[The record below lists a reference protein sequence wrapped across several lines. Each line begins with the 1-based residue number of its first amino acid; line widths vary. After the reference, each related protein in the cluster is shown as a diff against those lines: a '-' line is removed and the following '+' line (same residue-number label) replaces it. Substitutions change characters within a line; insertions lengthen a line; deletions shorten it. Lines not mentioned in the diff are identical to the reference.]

1 MLTAKT
7 RARFLRFFV
16 VGGVGFIV
24 QIGSLALL
32 KSELRPS
39 FAFSVAFALSVATHY
54 SLNRFWALRS
64 VRRDSARQLLEYLA
78 TVGVSYLINISVF
91 KFCLHGLGLGV
102 VESGVLAVPPSTLV
116 VFLLLN
122 YRVFR
127 HA

>member
-1 MLTAKT
+1 MLTANT

-91 KFCLHGLGLGV
+91 KFCLH
-102 VESGVLAVPPSTLV
+102 
-116 VFLLLN
+116 
-122 YRVFR
+122 
-127 HA
+127 